1 MAHQRVFAVALIKQR
16 FFFQYNF
23 FKLFMKKRVIFNF
36 LKLLSCRKKM
46 QKNLG
51 NFFSFHVLI
60 LSGDVE
66 IFKHVS
72 KKFEGRPFQRIAV
85 PTLEHYLKRIERF
98 ERTFQFFE

>member
-16 FFFQYNF
+16 LFFSVQFFQ
-23 FKLFMKKRVIFNF
+23 VIHEKTGHFQFF

-51 NFFSFHVLI
+51 NFLSFHVLI

-85 PTLEHYLKRIERF
+85 PTLEHYL
-98 ERTFQFFE
+98 